1 MAKGPLSLPV
11 TQHCDEI
18 TGRVGAHTGGQLRQV
33 RAQLRVPLRVATA
46 GRPKA
51 GKSTLVNALSRL
63 LGALAGVP
71 DTGPE
76 ELAGAAF
83 AAANRRRAYPNAGT
97 SPARS
102 RVAQLAHLGFDLLA
116 HPVTGEAVW
125 S

>member
-63 LGALAGVP
+63 LGPLAGPP
-71 DTGPE
+71 DRGPE

-83 AAANRRRAYPNAGT
+83 AAANRNAGA